1 MPLFLLS
8 LFFIYLYLVIET
20 GSSLSDGL
28 GGWAILIFI
37 FCILVAFVISDS
49 HNRIRPIAI
58 LLMTGLTILA
68 TYIINKYLLSGA
80 ITNNIETIIGLNGF
94 WTFFAVI
101 VSAPTLF
108 VIWHF
113 RDVNNAQERENQRKD
128 INLKEFQKIAEWVSG
143 FHFDE
148 DKNEEDN
155 KDKEGSKNET
165 IDENIYDD
173 FGKKISTFATYSKRD
188 GAIALQVSSVY
199 SLQPFL
205 HGDYGEYFIIPS
217 LNLLKQSL
225 QMLYYHHVEKLDFY
239 YGKECYNEKYKDI
252 IFSIRQR
259 ACGAMGIALAQVL
272 LAENNKYL
280 LRRPDN
286 LSLLY
291 LSGIDFNLF
300 GLRENI
306 KEDFFYKLK
315 NVAGIRL
322 LAAILNEVI
331 FIECNITKADFRH
344 ADLYKSYFYKG
355 YYNSIYFNFANLDF
369 TVFKSVNIKRSGF
382 NKSNGHW
389 TQFINC
395 DLRENNMQET
405 KFVQASFIK
414 CKLSGLNFSNSE
426 LSGTYFENSNMEF
439 VNLSK
444 SNLCYTKFKAVNLNY
459 ANLQDADILGASFTE
474 IEKMLKTNLV
484 NVEHAYLK
492 EFLNIKYIS
501 GSIIDFKDEFY
512 KEDVD
517 NLKSKGMVFLIGK
530 RVEILTPH
538 KSLELSISSQ
548 KFGIISH
555 TYEIFSFEIDLQKTE
570 EFNPDWTFI
579 LISKN

>member
-1 MPLFLLS
+1 MPLFLLG

-113 RDVNNAQERENQRKD
+113 RDVNNAQEIENQRKD

-205 HGDYGEYFIIPS
+205 HGDYGEYFIIPAF
-217 LNLLKQSL
+217 NLLKQSL
-225 QMLYYHHVEKLDFY
+225 QILHYHDMKKLDFY
-239 YGKECYNEKYKDI
+239 YGKECYDKKYKDVV
-252 IFSIRQR
+252 FNIRQR
-259 ACGAMGIALAQVL
+259 ARGAMGIALAQVL

-280 LRRPDN
+280 SQQSDS
-286 LSLLY
+286 LSLLC

-315 NVAGIRL
+315 NITGIRL
-322 LAAILNEVI
+322 PAAILNEVN
-331 FIECNITKADFRH
+331 FIECNMTKADFRH

-355 YYNSIYFNFANLDF
+355 HYNSIYFNFANLDYVEF
-369 TVFKSVNIKRSGF
+369 RDINIKYSNF
-382 NKSNGHW
+382 TKSIGSF
-389 TQFINC
+389 TKFINC
-395 DLRENNMQET
+395 DLQENNMQKIELM
-405 KFVQASFIK
+405 QAYFIK
-414 CKLSGLNFSNSE
+414 CKLNNSNFNGARLSNVN
-426 LSGTYFENSNMEF
+426 FEKSNMES

-444 SNLCYTKFKAVNLNY
+444 SNLHGVKFKSVNLDY
-459 ANLQDADILGASFTE
+459 INLQEANIFRTSF
-474 IEKMLKTNLV
+474 IEVDKMHNANLV
-484 NVEHAYLK
+484 NVEHVYLK
-492 EFLNIKYIS
+492 EFINIKYIS
-501 GSIIDFKDEFY
+501 GSIIDFRDEFY
-512 KEDVD
+512 NEDVD
-517 NLKSKGMVFLIGK
+517 ILKLKGMIFLVGK
-530 RVEILTPH
+530 RIEILIPYEIP
-538 KSLELSISSQ
+538 ELLISSQ
-548 KFGIISH
+548 KFGVISH
-555 TYEIFSFEIDLQKTE
+555 THKIFSFEIDLKKTE
-570 EFNPDWTFI
+570 EFNPDWSFI
-579 LISKN
+579 LT